1 MVGTGAVPS
10 CKLYTEAAGAA
21 RHIERLTEVGSLS
34 ILSPAGSAM
43 TREAAVPAE
52 LGATAGYDAEEGAE
66 VALHRKL
73 YLEEAGSQGQ

>member
-10 CKLYTEAAGAA
+10 RKRYAEAAGAA
-21 RHIERLTEVGSLS
+21 KRLAEVGSLS

-43 TREAAVPAE
+43 TREAAMPAE
-52 LGATAGYDAEEGAE
+52 LGATAGYDAEEGAD
-66 VALHRKL
+66 VALHLKL